1 MEPVYLGLFS
11 KIFDWVFD
19 NILRPVIEFLAGI
32 LNEILA
38 FLFEEVLKPL
48 LVNVFFPMFQTIAKM
63 VFDILV
69 DVLLEFYVKGLQVQ
83 DWVGDCFN
91 IFGGITTVKYNGKD
105 TYLILALFQM
115 SPVWRAIWLMIGV
128 SFALLLV
135 FSMISVIRSIG
146 ELGNEVQHPLN
157 RVLRDIFNG
166 FLHMILVPFVCVSLM
181 IGTCV
186 VLNSVSTG
194 ISNMQAAQ
202 SNTSYRGTKT
212 TIGRAIFVVSTMDA
226 AWNPAYNINSKF
238 QAEMPG
244 ISDSIRRQYYY
255 SDFAFKNGKEVSPA
269 VKNFWEK
276 KNDKFVAKDDFDI
289 REIDYLIGVALFLLF
304 FFMLGRGALTFITR
318 IFHLFLLTVAGPVF
332 ACTYPLDQG
341 KKYEGWKDLYIGTFF
356 SAFGLMIG
364 MEVYLML
371 IPYIMDGG
379 VQFGTG
385 TPAAHYLIRLIMLG
399 GGAFMIKDV
408 GPVITGFISSA
419 AANLE
424 SSANASSVSNALK
437 AGQMGWDAAKYT
449 YGKAASLFDKK
460 RKKDKEDKDNEEKKG
475 KGGEKSDSNN
485 FSGKSSGSSSGGDSG
500 GGSGAAAVA
509 AATAKASA
517 AKTGAKSVTGAAQSG
532 AKNALKKDGK
542 DAAKKDDK
550 NKGQV
555 KKSYLGGMFVKGTG
569 PDGKNRWGIN
579 LGKNFHFGM
588 QKDGSVAGNVFG
600 LSWKRGA
607 DGKIDKL
614 AVPFVKFKRNA
625 EGKLQ
630 VARVRVTKGM
640 QLKRTE
646 QVDENGKRT
655 LGGMYVANC
664 SAIGLKKRFDA
675 DTGKVETHSKLGVHY
690 AKNVREDGTAEYVM
704 THRNFLGSTSVYDRD
719 KAGNY
724 HVVARKGFTSNRAYK
739 LDKETGKRKLVSVKS
754 FGGRSLYEDMEEQDD
769 DDDDTND
776 TGTTDNDTANTGDKK
791 E

>member
-69 DVLLEFYVKGLQVQ
+69 DVLFEFYVKGLQVL

-550 NKGQV
+550 NN
-555 KKSYLGGMFVKGTG
+555 
-569 PDGKNRWGIN
+569 PD
-579 LGKNFHFGM
+579 
-588 QKDGSVAGNVFG
+588 
-600 LSWKRGA
+600 
-607 DGKIDKL
+607 
-614 AVPFVKFKRNA
+614 P
-625 EGKLQ
+625 
-630 VARVRVTKGM
+630 
-640 QLKRTE
+640 
-646 QVDENGKRT
+646 
-655 LGGMYVANC
+655 
-664 SAIGLKKRFDA
+664 LKKRIEKQH
-675 DTGKVETHSKLGVHY
+675 GIHIVEWGEKIGM
-690 AKNVREDGTAEYVM
+690 GT
-704 THRNFLGSTSVYDRD
+704 T
-719 KAGNY
+719 NY
-724 HVVARKGFTSNRAYK
+724 
-739 LDKETGKRKLVSVKS
+739 KLVS
-754 FGGRSLYEDMEEQDD
+754 L
-769 DDDDTND
+769 
-776 TGTTDNDTANTGDKK
+776 DK
-791 E
+791 

>member
-19 NILRPVIEFLAGI
+19 NILRPVIEFLSGI

-69 DVLLEFYVKGLQVQ
+69 DVLFEFYVKALQVL
-83 DWVGDCFN
+83 DWIGECFN
-91 IFGGITTVKYNGKD
+91 IFGGITKVKYNGAEN
-105 TYLILALFQM
+105 YLILTLFQI
-115 SPVWRAIWLMIGV
+115 SPVWRAIWMLIGV
-128 SFALLLV
+128 SFALLLL
-135 FSMISVIRSIG
+135 FSIISVIRSIG

-157 RVLRDIFNG
+157 RVLRDIFQG
-166 FLHMILVPFVCVSLM
+166 FLHMIMVPFVCVFLM

-186 VLNSVSTG
+186 LLNSVNTG
-194 ISNMQAAQ
+194 LGSMQAAQ
-202 SNTSYRGTKT
+202 SNTTYRGTKT

-226 AWNPAYNINSKF
+226 AWNPSYNINSRS
-238 QAEMPG
+238 QAEIPG
-244 ISDSIRRQYYY
+244 TSDSIRRQYYY
-255 SDFAFKNGKEVSPA
+255 SDYATISGKTETPA
-269 VKNFWEK
+269 AKKFWEK
-276 KNDKFVAKDDFDI
+276 NAKGEFIAKGDFDV
-289 REIDYLIGVALFLLF
+289 REIDYLIGVALLLLF

-318 IFHLFLLTVAGPVF
+318 IFHLFVLTIAGPVF

-371 IPYIMDGG
+371 IPFIMDGG

-385 TPAAHYLIRLIMLG
+385 TPAAHYLIRLIMLA

-408 GPVITGFISSA
+408 GPVITGFVSSA

-449 YGKAASLFDKK
+449 YGKATSLFDKK
-460 RKKDKEDKDNEEKKG
+460 RKKEKEDKEKEKAKGNKKG
-475 KGGEKSDSNN
+475 GDEDDGDSDSNK
-485 FSGKSSGSSSGGDSG
+485 FSGKSSSSDKSSGGGKTG
-500 GGSGAAAVA
+500 GGGVGGFGAAEGSAATSKATAETGNAAKQDAKRGTGADRSGAES
-509 AATAKASA
+509 T
-517 AKTGAKSVTGAAQSG
+517 T
-532 AKNALKKDGK
+532 
-542 DAAKKDDK
+542 
-550 NKGQV
+550 NKGKV
-555 KKSYLGGMFVKGTG
+555 KKSFLGGMFVKGTG
-569 PDGKNRWGIN
+569 PDGKSRWGIN

-588 QKDGSVAGNVFG
+588 QADGSVAGNVFG

-625 EGKLQ
+625 DGKLQ
-630 VARVRVTKGM
+630 VARVRLTKGM

-646 QVDENGKRT
+646 QVDGNGKRT

-690 AKNVREDGTAEYVM
+690 AKNVREDGTAEFVK
-704 THRNFLGSTSVYDRD
+704 THRNFLGTTSVYDRD

-769 DDDDTND
+769 DDDEED
-776 TGTTDNDTANTGDKK
+776 TGDKK

>member
-1 MEPVYLGLFS
+1 M
-11 KIFDWVFD
+11 
-19 NILRPVIEFLAGI
+19 
-32 LNEILA
+32 
-38 FLFEEVLKPL
+38 
-48 LVNVFFPMFQTIAKM
+48 T
-63 VFDILV
+63 
-69 DVLLEFYVKGLQVQ
+69 
-83 DWVGDCFN
+83 
-91 IFGGITTVKYNGKD
+91 
-105 TYLILALFQM
+105 LFQI
-115 SPVWRAIWLMIGV
+115 SPVWRAIWLMIGI

-135 FSMISVIRSIG
+135 FSIISVIRSIG

-157 RVLRDIFNG
+157 RVLRDIFQG

-186 VLNSVSTG
+186 LLNSVSTG

-202 SNTSYRGTKT
+202 ENTSYRGTKT

-226 AWNPAYNINSKF
+226 AWNPAYNINSKT

-244 ISDSIRRQYYY
+244 TSDSIRRQYYY
-255 SDFAFKNGKEVSPA
+255 SDFAYKSGKNGENLTPA
-269 VKNFWEK
+269 PKNFWELST
-276 KNDKFVAKDDFDI
+276 AKGDFDV

-318 IFHLFLLTVAGPVF
+318 IFHLFVLTIAGPVF

-408 GPVITGFISSA
+408 GPVITGFVSSA

-424 SSANASSVSNALK
+424 SSANASSVANALK
-437 AGQMGWDAAKYT
+437 PGQMGWDAAKYT
-449 YGKAASLFDKK
+449 YGKAASLFDRK
-460 RKKDKEDKDNEEKKG
+460 RKKEKEDKEKEKAKG
-475 KGGEKSDSNN
+475 NNKDGDEKDGDSNSN
-485 FSGKSSGSSSGGDSG
+485 KFSGSKSSGGKSSGGGTSSGGA
-500 GGSGAAAVA
+500 GGSGV
-509 AATAKASA
+509 AATAKATA
-517 AKTGAKSVTGAAQSG
+517 ETAKVGAKAAVKTGKAVAKTTTKAVKQGAKSAAG
-532 AKNALKKDGK
+532 
-542 DAAKKDDK
+542 KDDK
-550 NKGQV
+550 NKGKV
-555 KKSYLGGMFVKGTG
+555 SKSFLGGMFVKGTG
-569 PDGKNRWGIN
+569 PDGKSRWGIN
-579 LGKNFHFGM
+579 LGKNFHFGL
-588 QKDGSVAGNVFG
+588 QADGSVAGNVFG

-625 EGKLQ
+625 DGKLQ
-630 VARVRVTKGM
+630 VARVRLTKGM

-690 AKNVREDGTAEYVM
+690 AKNVKEDGTAEYVM
-704 THRNFLGSTSVYDRD
+704 THRNFLGTTSVYDRD

-739 LDKETGKRKLVSVKS
+739 LDKETGERKVVSVKS

-769 DDDDTND
+769 DDDDDDD
-776 TGTTDNDTANTGDKK
+776 TGDTGNSGDKK